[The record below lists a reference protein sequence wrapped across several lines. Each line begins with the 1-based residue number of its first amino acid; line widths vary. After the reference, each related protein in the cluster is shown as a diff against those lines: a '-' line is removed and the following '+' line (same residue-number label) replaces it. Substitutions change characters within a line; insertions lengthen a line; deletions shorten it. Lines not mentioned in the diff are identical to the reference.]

1 MALDIKPTRSELIKL
16 KARIKQTKNGYKL
29 LKMKRD
35 GLFHEFRQLLANMIE
50 AKRELTDAYRLAK
63 QRIDLANAIDGGLAV
78 RAAAIANSAHPEV
91 EVERRNIMGVVVPS
105 VSGTN
110 LKSTFEERGVGYI
123 GSSPYIDEASD
134 SFSELIEKIVTAS
147 EMEAT
152 LKRLLEEIEA
162 TKRRVNALEFKVIPE
177 LEEAKV
183 FIQLRLEE
191 MEREETCRLKRF
203 KNK

>member
-35 GLFHEFRQLLANMIE
+35 GLFHEFRTLLSEMIE
-50 AKRELTDAYRLAK
+50 AKRDLTEAYRLAK
-63 QRIDLANAIDGGLAV
+63 TRIDLANAIEGGLAV

-105 VSGTN
+105 VSGSN
-110 LKSTFEERGVGYI
+110 LKSTFAERGIGFI

-134 SFSELIEKIVTAS
+134 SFSELIEKIVKAS

-152 LKRLLEEIEA
+152 LKRLLAEIEA

-191 MEREETCRLKRF
+191 MEREETFRLKRF

>member
-16 KARIKQTKNGYKL
+16 KGRIKQTKNGYKL

-35 GLFHEFRQLLANMIE
+35 GLFHEFRTLLAEMIE
-50 AKRELTDAYRLAK
+50 AERDLTAAYRLAK
-63 QRIDLANAIDGGLAV
+63 TRIDLANAIEGGLAV

-105 VSGTN
+105 VSGSN
-110 LKSTFEERGVGYI
+110 LKSTFAERGIGFI

-134 SFSELIEKIVTAS
+134 SFSELIEKIVKAS

-152 LKRLLEEIEA
+152 LKRLLAEIEA

-191 MEREETCRLKRF
+191 MEREETFRLKRF

>member
-16 KARIKQTKNGYKL
+16 KGRIKQTKNGYKL

-35 GLFHEFRQLLANMIE
+35 GLFHEFRTLLAEMIE
-50 AKRELTDAYRLAK
+50 AKRDLTVAYRLAK
-63 QRIDLANAIDGGLAV
+63 TRIDLANAIEGGLAV

-105 VSGTN
+105 VSGSN
-110 LKSTFEERGVGYI
+110 LKSTFAERGIGFI

-134 SFSELIEKIVTAS
+134 SFSELIEKIVKAS

-152 LKRLLEEIEA
+152 LKRLLAEIEA

-191 MEREETCRLKRF
+191 MEREETFRLKRF

>member
-35 GLFHEFRQLLANMIE
+35 GLFHEFRTLLSEMIK
-50 AKRELTDAYRLAK
+50 AKRDLTDAYRLAK
-63 QRIDLANAIDGGLAV
+63 TRIDLANAIEGGLAV

-105 VSGTN
+105 VTGSN
-110 LKSTFEERGVGYI
+110 LKSTFAERGIGFI

-134 SFSELIEKIVTAS
+134 SFSELIEKIVKAS

-152 LKRLLEEIEA
+152 LKRLLAEIEA

-191 MEREETCRLKRF
+191 MEREETFRLKRF

>member
-1 MALDIKPTRSELIKL
+1 MALDITPTRSELINL
-16 KARIKQTKNGYKL
+16 KRRIKQTKNGYKL

-35 GLFHEFRQLLANMIE
+35 GLFHEFRTLLSDMIK
-50 AKRELTDAYRLAK
+50 AKRELTESYVLAK
-63 QRIDLANAIDGGLAV
+63 SRIDLANAVECGLKV
-78 RAAAIANSAHPEV
+78 RSAAIANSASPEV

-110 LKSTFEERGVGYI
+110 LKQAFGERSIGFT
-123 GSSPYIDEASD
+123 GSSPYIDEAAD
-134 SFSELIEKIVTAS
+134 SFGNLIERMVKAA

-152 LKRLLEEIEA
+152 LKRLLAEIEA

-177 LEEAKV
+177 LEEARV

-191 MEREETCRLKRF
+191 MEREETFRLKRF

>member
-16 KARIKQTKNGYKL
+16 KGRIKQTKNGYKL

-35 GLFHEFRQLLANMIE
+35 GLFHEFRKLLSEMIE
-50 AKRELTDAYRLAK
+50 AKRELTNTYRLAK
-63 QRIDLANAIDGGLAV
+63 QRIDLANAIEGGLKV
-78 RAAAIANSAHPEV
+78 RSAAIANSASPEV

-110 LKSTFEERGVGYI
+110 LKQAFGERSIGFT
-123 GSSPYIDEASD
+123 GSSPYIDEAAD
-134 SFSELIEKIVTAS
+134 SFGNLIERMVKAA

-152 LKRLLEEIEA
+152 LKRLLAEIEA

-177 LEEAKV
+177 LEEARV

-191 MEREETCRLKRF
+191 MEREETFRLKRF

>member
-35 GLFHEFRQLLANMIE
+35 GLFHEFRTLLSEMIK
-50 AKRELTDAYRLAK
+50 AKRDLTDAYRLAK
-63 QRIDLANAIDGGLAV
+63 TRNDLANAIEGGLAV

-105 VSGTN
+105 VTGSN
-110 LKSTFEERGVGYI
+110 LKSTFSERGIGFI

-134 SFSELIEKIVTAS
+134 SFSELIEKIVKAS

-152 LKRLLEEIEA
+152 LKRLLAEIEA

-191 MEREETCRLKRF
+191 MEREETFRLKRF

>member
-35 GLFHEFRQLLANMIE
+35 GLFHEFRTLLSEMIK
-50 AKRELTDAYRLAK
+50 AKRDLTDAYGLAK
-63 QRIDLANAIDGGLAV
+63 TRIDLANAIEGGLAV

-105 VSGTN
+105 VSGSN
-110 LKSTFEERGVGYI
+110 LKSTFAERGIGFI

-134 SFSELIEKIVTAS
+134 SFSELIEKIVKAS

-152 LKRLLEEIEA
+152 LKRLLAEIEA

-191 MEREETCRLKRF
+191 MEREETFRLKRF

>member
-1 MALDIKPTRSELIKL
+1 MALDITPTRSELINL
-16 KARIKQTKNGYKL
+16 KRRIKQTKNGYKL

-35 GLFHEFRQLLANMIE
+35 GLVHEFRTLLSDMIK
-50 AKRELTDAYRLAK
+50 AKRELTESYVLAK
-63 QRIDLANAIDGGLAV
+63 SRIDLANAVEGGLKV
-78 RAAAIANSAHPEV
+78 RSAAIANSASPEV

-110 LKSTFEERGVGYI
+110 LKQAFGERSIGFT
-123 GSSPYIDEASD
+123 GSSPYIDEAAD
-134 SFSELIEKIVTAS
+134 SFGNLIERMVKAA

-152 LKRLLEEIEA
+152 LKRLLAEIEA

-177 LEEAKV
+177 LEEARV

-191 MEREETCRLKRF
+191 MEREETFRLKRF

>member
-16 KARIKQTKNGYKL
+16 KGRIKQTKNGYKL

-35 GLFHEFRQLLANMIE
+35 GLFHEFRQLLAEMIE
-50 AKRELTDAYRLAK
+50 AKREITEAFRLAK
-63 QRIDLANAIDGGLAV
+63 QRIDLANAIEGGLAV

-110 LKSTFEERGVGYI
+110 LKSTFSERGVGFI

-134 SFSELIEKIVTAS
+134 SFSELIEKMVKAA

-191 MEREETCRLKRF
+191 MEREETFRLKRF

>member
-1 MALDIKPTRSELIKL
+1 MALDIKPTRSELINL
-16 KARIKQTKNGYKL
+16 KRRIKQTSSGYNL

-35 GLFHEFRQLLANMIE
+35 GLFHEFRTLLSEMIS
-50 AKRELTDAYRLAK
+50 AREELVGTYRDALQAISLASS
-63 QRIDLANAIDGGLAV
+63 IEGGLSV
-78 RAAAIANSAHPEV
+78 KSAAIGASKRPEV
-91 EVERRNIMGVVVPS
+91 SVSKRNIMGVVVPK
-105 VSGTN
+105 VDGQN
-110 LKSTFEERGVGYI
+110 LKLSTEDRGLGLI
-123 GSSPYIDEASD
+123 GGSPYIDEATD
-134 SFSELIEKIVTAS
+134 SYSLLIEKVVKAA

-177 LEEAKV
+177 MKEAQT

-191 MEREETCRLKRF
+191 MEREETFRLKRF

>member
-16 KARIKQTKNGYKL
+16 KGRIKQTKNGYKL

-35 GLFHEFRQLLANMIE
+35 GLFHEFRTLLSEMIE
-50 AKRELTDAYRLAK
+50 AKRDLTDAYRLAK
-63 QRIDLANAIDGGLAV
+63 TRIDLANAIEGGLAV

-110 LKSTFEERGVGYI
+110 LKSTFAERGIGFI

-134 SFSELIEKIVTAS
+134 SFSELIEKILTAS

-152 LKRLLEEIEA
+152 LKRLLAEIEA

-191 MEREETCRLKRF
+191 MEREETFRLKRF

>member
-16 KARIKQTKNGYKL
+16 KGRIKQTKNGYKL

-35 GLFHEFRQLLANMIE
+35 GLFHEFRTLLSEMIE
-50 AKRELTDAYRLAK
+50 AKRDLTDAYRLAK
-63 QRIDLANAIDGGLAV
+63 TRIDLANAIEGGLAV

-110 LKSTFEERGVGYI
+110 LKSTFAEQGIGFI

-152 LKRLLEEIEA
+152 LKRLLAEIEA

-191 MEREETCRLKRF
+191 MEREETFRLKRF

>member
-16 KARIKQTKNGYKL
+16 KGRIKQTKNGYKV

-35 GLFHEFRQLLANMIE
+35 GLFHEFRTLLSEMIE
-50 AKRELTDAYRLAK
+50 AKRDLTDAYRLAK
-63 QRIDLANAIDGGLAV
+63 TRIDLANAIEGGLAV

-110 LKSTFEERGVGYI
+110 LKSTFAERGIGFI

-152 LKRLLEEIEA
+152 LKRLLAEIEA

-191 MEREETCRLKRF
+191 MEREETFRLKRF

>member
-35 GLFHEFRQLLANMIE
+35 ALYHEFRTLLSEMIK
-50 AKRELTDAYRLAK
+50 AKRDLTDAYRLAK
-63 QRIDLANAIDGGLAV
+63 TRIDLANAIEGGLAV

-105 VSGTN
+105 VTGSN
-110 LKSTFEERGVGYI
+110 LKSTFSERGIGFI

-134 SFSELIEKIVTAS
+134 SFSELIEKIVKAS

-152 LKRLLEEIEA
+152 LKRLLAEIEA

-191 MEREETCRLKRF
+191 MEREETFRLKRF

>member
-35 GLFHEFRQLLANMIE
+35 GLFHEFRTLLSEMIE
-50 AKRELTDAYRLAK
+50 AKRDLTDAYRLAK
-63 QRIDLANAIDGGLAV
+63 TRIDLANAIEGGLAV

-105 VSGTN
+105 VSGSN
-110 LKSTFEERGVGYI
+110 LKSTFAERGIGFI

-152 LKRLLEEIEA
+152 LKRLLAEIEA

-191 MEREETCRLKRF
+191 MEREETFRLKRF

>member
-1 MALDIKPTRSELIKL
+1 MALDIKPTRSELINL
-16 KARIKQTKNGYKL
+16 KRRIKQTKNGYKL

-35 GLFHEFRQLLANMIE
+35 GLFHEFRTLLSDMIK
-50 AKRELTDAYRLAK
+50 AKKELTESYVLAK
-63 QRIDLANAIDGGLAV
+63 SRIDLANAIEGSLKV
-78 RAAAIANSAHPEV
+78 RSASIANSSSPEV

-110 LKSTFEERGVGYI
+110 LKQAFGERSIGFT
-123 GSSPYIDEASD
+123 GSSPYIDEAAD
-134 SFSELIEKIVTAS
+134 SFGDLIERMVKAA

-152 LKRLLEEIEA
+152 LKRLLAEIEA

-177 LEEAKV
+177 LEEARV

-191 MEREETCRLKRF
+191 MEREETFRLKRF

>member
-16 KARIKQTKNGYKL
+16 KGRIKQTKNGYKL

-35 GLFHEFRQLLANMIE
+35 GLFHEFRTLLSEMIE
-50 AKRELTDAYRLAK
+50 AKRDLTDAYRLAK
-63 QRIDLANAIDGGLAV
+63 TRIDLANAIEGGLAV

-105 VSGTN
+105 VSGSN
-110 LKSTFEERGVGYI
+110 LKSTFAERGIGFI

-152 LKRLLEEIEA
+152 LKRLLAEIEA

-191 MEREETCRLKRF
+191 MEREETFRLKRF

>member
-1 MALDIKPTRSELIKL
+1 MALDITPTRSELINL
-16 KARIKQTKNGYKL
+16 KRRIKQTKNGYKL

-35 GLFHEFRQLLANMIE
+35 GLFHEFRTLLSDMIK
-50 AKRELTDAYRLAK
+50 AKKELTESYVLAK
-63 QRIDLANAIDGGLAV
+63 SRIDLANAIEGGLKV
-78 RAAAIANSAHPEV
+78 RSAAIANSASPEV

-110 LKSTFEERGVGYI
+110 LKQAFGERSIGFT
-123 GSSPYIDEASD
+123 GSSPYIDEAAD
-134 SFSELIEKIVTAS
+134 SFGDLIERMVKAA

-152 LKRLLEEIEA
+152 LKRLLAEIEA

-177 LEEAKV
+177 LEEARV

-191 MEREETCRLKRF
+191 MEREETFRLKRF

>member
-1 MALDIKPTRSELIKL
+1 MALDITPTRSELINL
-16 KARIKQTKNGYKL
+16 KRRIKQTKNGYKL

-35 GLFHEFRQLLANMIE
+35 GLFHEFRTLLSDMIK
-50 AKRELTDAYRLAK
+50 AKRELTESYVLAK
-63 QRIDLANAIDGGLAV
+63 SRIDLANAIEGGLKV
-78 RAAAIANSAHPEV
+78 RSAAIANSASPEV

-110 LKSTFEERGVGYI
+110 LKQAFGERSIGFT
-123 GSSPYIDEASD
+123 GSSPYIDEAAD
-134 SFSELIEKIVTAS
+134 SFGNLIERMVKAA

-152 LKRLLEEIEA
+152 LKRLLAEIEA

-177 LEEAKV
+177 LEEARV

-191 MEREETCRLKRF
+191 MEREETFPLKRF

>member
-16 KARIKQTKNGYKL
+16 KGRIKQTKNGYKL

-35 GLFHEFRQLLANMIE
+35 GLFHEFRTLLSEMIE
-50 AKRELTDAYRLAK
+50 AKRDLTYAYRLAK
-63 QRIDLANAIDGGLAV
+63 TRIDLANAIEGGLAV

-105 VSGTN
+105 VTGSN
-110 LKSTFEERGVGYI
+110 LKSTFAERGIGFI

-152 LKRLLEEIEA
+152 LKRLLAEIEA

-191 MEREETCRLKRF
+191 MEREETFRLKRF

>member
-1 MALDIKPTRSELIKL
+1 MALDITPTRSELINL
-16 KARIKQTKNGYKL
+16 KRRIKQTKNGYKL

-35 GLFHEFRQLLANMIE
+35 GLFHEFRTLLSDMIK
-50 AKRELTDAYRLAK
+50 AKRELTESYVLAK
-63 QRIDLANAIDGGLAV
+63 SRIDLANSIEGGLKV
-78 RAAAIANSAHPEV
+78 RSAAIANSASPEV

-110 LKSTFEERGVGYI
+110 LKQAFGERSIGFT
-123 GSSPYIDEASD
+123 GSSPYIDEAAD
-134 SFSELIEKIVTAS
+134 SFGNLIERMVKAA

-152 LKRLLEEIEA
+152 LKRLLAEIEA

-177 LEEAKV
+177 LEEARV

-191 MEREETCRLKRF
+191 MEREETFRLKRF